1 MKDAAYPITLQQIYP
16 ALDEHIPA
24 GARVVT
30 DRLWPRG
37 VKKAVLEA
45 QQISWYN
52 KASPST
58 ELRQAL
64 HAQSITA
71 EQFDSA
77 YKQELLDNPQALQP
91 LIALAQAG
99 PLVLLTAMR
108 NPEQTYLNV
117 LLTVLKEK
125 LSATH
130 SSDKQHD

>member
-16 ALDEHIPA
+16 ALDEPIPA

-58 ELRQAL
+58 TCTKHYCRAVRQRLPARAARQPPSPAAPDRTRSGRATCTVDCY
-64 HAQSITA
+64 AQPRANLSQCIA
-71 EQFDSA
+71 NSFKGKAQC
-77 YKQELLDNPQALQP
+77 YPQQ
-91 LIALAQAG
+91 
-99 PLVLLTAMR
+99 
-108 NPEQTYLNV
+108 
-117 LLTVLKEK
+117 
-125 LSATH
+125 
-130 SSDKQHD
+130 